1 MRAKLSALLKDPLLH
16 FVVLGGLIFLVY
28 ELRHPSA
35 DLRGRES
42 PITINRADIE
52 QLRLGFTRSWLRPP
66 SSAELAELVEER
78 VREEIYVR
86 EALFLGLG
94 EDDVVVRRRLRQKLE
109 FVSQDTS
116 VDAEPKDEELAAL
129 LASEPEQF
137 RSPMRISFVHVYFD
151 PAKHGKNLPERIAS
165 TLTGLAE
172 GKLTYESVGDPF
184 LLPQDFYNI
193 DVNELRKQW
202 GMEFVQALEQAP
214 LGSWHGP
221 LASPYG
227 KHGVLVQER
236 TPGRVPTFDQARTQ
250 LREVWMERA
259 RRQANDAYYQ
269 SLRARHIVQVEP
281 WP

>member
-1 MRAKLSALLKDPLLH
+1 
-16 FVVLGGLIFLVY
+16 
-28 ELRHPSA
+28 
-35 DLRGRES
+35 
-42 PITINRADIE
+42 
-52 QLRLGFTRSWLRPP
+52 
-66 SSAELAELVEER
+66 
-78 VREEIYVR
+78 
-86 EALFLGLG
+86 
-94 EDDVVVRRRLRQKLE
+94 
-109 FVSQDTS
+109 
-116 VDAEPKDEELAAL
+116 
-129 LASEPEQF
+129 
-137 RSPMRISFVHVYFD
+137 MRISFVHVYFD